1 MQIQYLHYQLW
12 IKKASWIGYN
22 LKPKGKTTFQIQ
34 RVFVKGGNI
43 WTIHWCQKLSLQLHL
58 HHTDLVGS
66 HKKNEKAKKIIG
78 HTLFVVLLREKG
90 DWPAQ
95 FTDYLQR
102 KSRNYFFGS
111 CLVNKDT
118 VPQVSHKVTHRWE
131 TRIKAFILVYWIII
145 VKPLSVSLL
154 SSLKPES
161 IIHCY
166 CVLANLCPDFFFF
179 ITKTFSI
186 KLSDCWSEQNK
197 LPWLPILYPINSMQW
212 IERTLLI

>member
-1 MQIQYLHYQLW
+1 MQTQYLSYQLW

-34 RVFVKGGNI
+34 RAFVKGGNI

-111 CLVNKDT
+111 CFVNKDT

-145 VKPLSVSLL
+145 VKPLSVCFHHSNQNQ
-154 SSLKPES
+154 SFIVIVCSQIS
-161 IIHCY
+161 
-166 CVLANLCPDFFFF
+166 VLIFFFF
-179 ITKTFSI
+179 ITKTFS

-197 LPWLPILYPINSMQW
+197 LPCLPILYPINSMQW